1 MVDTN
6 CDPDLIDYIIP
17 GNDDAIRAIKLF
29 SAKMSDAVLE
39 GKKKFEERI
48 QAESD
53 KERQTTVVLKAEND
67 ESDVPESVET
77 KESPAEG
84 KTEA

>member
-1 MVDTN
+1 M
-6 CDPDLIDYIIP
+6 
-17 GNDDAIRAIKLF
+17 LF
-29 SAKMSDAVLE
+29 RS
-39 GKKKFEERI
+39 ERL

-77 KESPAEG
+77 KESPEEG

>member
-1 MVDTN
+1 M
-6 CDPDLIDYIIP
+6 
-17 GNDDAIRAIKLF
+17 A
-29 SAKMSDAVLE
+29 DAVLE
-39 GKKKFEERI
+39 GKKKFEERL

-53 KERQTTVVLKAEND
+53 KERQNVAPMKVEND

-84 KTEA
+84 QAQA